1 MKRYMRGLFILFC
14 SLAAI
19 GPGLGFIRLVR
30 AREFSKTFTK
40 YGPLPEI
47 HVTAF
52 DWVLFVL
59 AIILLFSVI
68 LELFRFR
75 AAPPLALISTLLL
88 WIYFGPGLWAHI
100 AGNGFFEPTPS
111 HSTSL
116 PWQQIV
122 YQIGAT
128 FCSTML
134 TYFRYV
140 SSKPGSMVTVPD
152 ENGQMNTLHEK
163 TIL

>member
-1 MKRYMRGLFILFC
+1 MRGLFILFC

-19 GPGLGFIRLVR
+19 GPGLGFVRLAR
-30 AREFSKTFTK
+30 AREFAKTFTK

-47 HVTAF
+47 HITAF
-52 DWVLFVL
+52 DWFLFVL

-75 AAPPLALISTLLL
+75 AAPCMALISALLL
-88 WIYFGPGLWAHI
+88 WIYFGPGIWAHI

-111 HSTSL
+111 YSTSL

-128 FCSTML
+128 FFSAML
-134 TYFRYV
+134 TYFRYF
-140 SSKPGSMVTVPD
+140 SSKPKTIVPAID
-152 ENGQMNTLHEK
+152 ENGQKKFLHEK
-163 TIL
+163 TFI